1 MLVLLSV
8 GAVTACSSTK
18 SDDDSDDGGAGAEGG
33 TGGSI
38 ATGGSAPSGGVGG
51 SGGMEPVAG
60 GAGSG
65 GSAGSS
71 GVGGSHDGLAG
82 RPAVTFAGASGAS
95 PSSGGF
101 RGSSM
106 GEAGMAGEDH
116 GPGCEGDDECDPGK
130 ICSKKKC
137 VAGCTEAHP
146 CDGAKSCCDGACVD
160 FQSDPLNCGGCG
172 NVCEAPSHS
181 AATCVTATCGSAC
194 AGDYVDCDGDAAN
207 GCEWDSDF
215 GGECVCTP
223 GDTQPCYYG
232 PADTLGVA
240 PCKAG
245 TRTCIASGTSWGIC
259 EGSITPVAEICDN
272 GIDEDCSGVAD
283 EDAPDVDGDGWRA
296 CDGDCC
302 DSGGCASEP
311 ALVNPGALEAP
322 DDGVDND
329 CNGMTDDVPVTDCS
343 TAAKFTG
350 VTGSDVAKAMDLC
363 QTTSASAPLAARTWG
378 LVSATQILAD
388 GSTPIAANAQDKQS
402 AVVTDFGTVIV
413 PTRNATLGIISTGVA
428 RDAGDPGWA
437 STSTSIG
444 STIAFPGAPP
454 LSTYL
459 AAHAGNLEPGECAGT
474 TCATGTGANDSIG
487 IRLVI
492 RAPTN
497 ARGFSYD
504 FRFFSAEY
512 QIYQC
517 TSFNDYYLALL
528 TSEAE
533 GIPADHNISFD
544 SLSNPV
550 SVNNGFFEVCGG
562 NGQDCGTCPGGTAAL
577 AGTGFDSVSGGAT
590 EWLTT
595 DAPIVPGETFTLD
608 LLIFDVSDHALDSLV
623 ILDNFRWSLEP
634 VEVGTHQ

>member
-1 MLVLLSV
+1 MLVFLSV

-18 SDDDSDDGGAGAEGG
+18 SDDDNDDGGSGGSGAEDG
-33 TGGSI
+33 TGGNGAS
-38 ATGGSAPSGGVGG
+38 GGSAPSGG
-51 SGGMEPVAG
+51 AG
-60 GAGSG
+60 GAGGSSSG
-65 GSAGSS
+65 GSAGSG
-71 GVGGSHDGLAG
+71 GVAGNGGDGLAG
-82 RPAVTFAGASGAS
+82 RPVVTFAGASGAS

-101 RGSSM
+101 SGGSV
-106 GEAGMAGEDH
+106 GQAGMAGENNH
-116 GPGCEGDDECDPGK
+116 AGCKGDDECDPGK
-130 ICSKKKC
+130 ICSKKQC
-137 VAGCTEAHP
+137 VPGCTEAHP
-146 CDGAKSCCDGACVD
+146 CDGAKTCCDGTCVD
-160 FQSDPLNCGGCG
+160 LQNDPLNCGECG
-172 NVCEAPSHS
+172 DDCEVPPHS
-181 AATCVTATCGSAC
+181 AATCVAAKCGSAC

-232 PADTLGVA
+232 PAETLGVA

-259 EGSITPVAEICDN
+259 EGSITPVPEICGN

-350 VTGSDVAKAMDLC
+350 VTGTDMAKAMDLC
-363 QTTSASAPLAARTWG
+363 QTTSASPPLNEKTWG
-378 LVSATQILAD
+378 LISATQILAD
-388 GSTPIAANAQDKQS
+388 GSTPVAANAQDKQS
-402 AVVTDFGTVIV
+402 AVGTDFGTVIV
-413 PTRNATLGIISTGVA
+413 PTKNATLGIISSGMS
-428 RDAGDPGWA
+428 RDAGDPGWI
-437 STSTSIG
+437 STSIDNG
-444 STIAFPGAPP
+444 SNIAFPGGPP

-459 AAHAGNLEPGECAGT
+459 AAHGGSLEPGECAGVA
-474 TCATGTGANDSIG
+474 CVTGTGANDSIG
-487 IRLVI
+487 IRLLI

-497 ARGFSYD
+497 AKGFSYD
-504 FRFFSAEY
+504 FRFFSSEY
-512 QIYQC
+512 QSFQC
-517 TSFNDYYLALL
+517 TSYNDYYLALL

-550 SVNNGFFEVCGG
+550 SVNNGFFEVCAG
-562 NGQDCGTCPGGTAAL
+562 NGLNCGSCPGGTAAL
-577 AGTGFDSVSGGAT
+577 AGTGFDIVSGGAT

-608 LLIFDVSDHALDSLV
+608 LLLFDVGDNILDSLV
-623 ILDNFRWSLEP
+623 VLDNFRWSLEP